1 MPPPD
6 EDYENPIGEV
16 LDEGTVRDLAR
27 QHLAYS
33 LLGIL
38 GMGPHS
44 WPFI

>member
-1 MPPPD
+1 MVDPD

-16 LDEGTVRDLAR
+16 LDEDTVSDLAR
-27 QHLAYS
+27 AHLAYS

-38 GMGPHS
+38 RMGPNS